1 MEKMSSG
8 MKVAVL
14 IMMIGMLYVFG
25 VTFIELPQTGIDHS
39 KTALGFILG
48 TVLAIPIGYYWG
60 NSSKKEQGDTN
71 A

>member
-25 VTFIELPQTGIDHS
+25 VTFIELPKTGIDHA

-48 TVLAIPIGYYWG
+48 TVLAIPIVYYWG
-60 NSSKKEQGDTN
+60 NSSKKEQGDPK
-71 A
+71 